1 MANRPP
7 RLPARRKDELA
18 AYVTEAGE
26 VTVNELAEHF
36 GVSVDTVRRDLDELA
51 ADGQLKRTHGG
62 AVRNSP
68 LSRMETSF
76 TERISVRDAAK
87 NRIGELAATLVEDG
101 QTILLNGGTT
111 PLAVLP
117 HLAQRRNLT
126 LVTNNLWAPGKVPP
140 ECARDVYLLG
150 GTLRLTSQVTLGPVE
165 FAGTSGSRSHR
176 IHADIALISVGGVAA
191 GLGYSTSNLQEAR
204 MMYEMMQSSRQVVV
218 LADHSKFGRNAFAQV
233 ADLEVADIL
242 VTDAPVEAPIAE
254 GLATAGVQVMV
265 AGEPDPG
272 VNGSHPS
279 TAVPGR
285 SSGKTV
291 SARG

>member
-1 MANRPP
+1 MATRAT

-18 AYVTEAGE
+18 AYVAEVGE
-26 VTVNELAEHF
+26 VTVNDLAEHF

-51 ADGQLKRTHGG
+51 VDGRVKRTHGG
-62 AVRNSP
+62 AVRSSP

-76 TERISVRDAAK
+76 TERMGVQDAAK
-87 NRIGELAATLVEDG
+87 NAIGEAAARLIEDG

-111 PLAVLP
+111 ALAVLP
-117 HLAQRRNLT
+117 HLARRRNLT

-150 GTLRLTSQVTLGPVE
+150 GTVRLTSQVTVGPVE

-176 IHADIALISVGGVAA
+176 IHADIALISVGGIAS

-218 LADHSKFGRNAFAQV
+218 LADHSKFGRSTFAQV
-233 ADLEVADIL
+233 ADLDVADIL
-242 VTDAPVEAPIAE
+242 VTDSPLEERMAEALSTAE
-254 GLATAGVQVMV
+254 VKVVL
-265 AGEPDPG
+265 AGE
-272 VNGSHPS
+272 
-279 TAVPGR
+279 
-285 SSGKTV
+285 
-291 SARG
+291 SASRD

>member
-1 MANRPP
+1 MANRAP

-18 AYVTEAGE
+18 HYVAEVGE
-26 VTVNELAEHF
+26 VTVTELAEHF

-51 ADGQLKRTHGG
+51 ADGRLKRTHGG
-62 AVRNSP
+62 AVRASP
-68 LSRMETSF
+68 QSRMEFPF
-76 TERISVRDAAK
+76 TERMSVQDVAK
-87 NRIGELAATLVEDG
+87 SKIGLVAATLIDDG

-117 HLAQRRNLT
+117 HLARRKNLT

-150 GTLRLTSQVTLGPVE
+150 GTVRLTSQVTLGPVE

-204 MMYEMMQSSRQVVV
+204 MMFEMMQSSRQVVV
-218 LADHSKFGRNAFAQV
+218 LADHTKFGRNAFAQV

-242 VTDAPVEAPIAE
+242 VTDEPLEERIAE
-254 GLATAGVQVMV
+254 VLASAEVDVVVAGDSPKGDGAAATAER
-265 AGEPDPG
+265 AYDGEIVRAHG
-272 VNGSHPS
+272 
-279 TAVPGR
+279 
-285 SSGKTV
+285 
-291 SARG
+291 

>member
-1 MANRPP
+1 MANRAP

-18 AYVTEAGE
+18 SYVAEVGE
-26 VTVNELAEHF
+26 VTVIELAEHF

-51 ADGQLKRTHGG
+51 ADGRLKRTHGG

-76 TERISVRDAAK
+76 TERMSVQDVAK
-87 NRIGELAATLVEDG
+87 SQIGRLAATLIEDG

-111 PLAVLP
+111 ALAVLP
-117 HLAQRRNLT
+117 HLARRKNLT

-150 GTLRLTSQVTLGPVE
+150 GTVRLTSQVTLGPVE

-204 MMYEMMQSSRQVVV
+204 MMFEMMQSSRQVVV

-242 VTDAPVEAPIAE
+242 ITDAPVEERMAE
-254 GLATAGVQVMV
+254 VLASAEVDVMV
-265 AGEPDPG
+265 AGDPRG
-272 VNGSHPS
+272 ADAAAATTEGAPADD
-279 TAVPGR
+279 AVPAH
-285 SSGKTV
+285 V
-291 SARG
+291 